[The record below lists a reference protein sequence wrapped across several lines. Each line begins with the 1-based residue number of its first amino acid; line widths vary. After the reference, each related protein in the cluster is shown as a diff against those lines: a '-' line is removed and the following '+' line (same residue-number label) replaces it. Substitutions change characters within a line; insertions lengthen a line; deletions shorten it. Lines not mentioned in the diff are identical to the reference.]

1 MQAMAKIHVNPPV
14 IRMLFYE
21 FSTKQ
26 AGRRGARQ
34 DQLGLGWAS
43 NSFWTQR
50 DRPPP
55 SQRLDLRQYP
65 PV

>member
-26 AGRRGARQ
+26 AGAKGRSTGSARF
-34 DQLGLGWAS
+34 GL
-43 NSFWTQR
+43 
-50 DRPPP
+50 
-55 SQRLDLRQYP
+55 SQ
-65 PV
+65 